1 MHVSVLIVR
10 SPNAGRGED
19 KFACVDSLVDRLF
32 HYAGENFDVSCQPFH
47 YSAWI
52 FCHYFCNLKFFKSLK
67 KLELH
72 GSFLSCYQFLL
83 SGKVGPVSIGSA
95 Y

>member
-32 HYAGENFDVSCQPFH
+32 HYAGENFDVSCQEENDC
-47 YSAWI
+47 YGGYNCYRRRCINSI
-52 FCHYFCNLKFFKSLK
+52 
-67 KLELH
+67 KLLTGENKNEK
-72 GSFLSCYQFLL
+72 Q
-83 SGKVGPVSIGSA
+83 
-95 Y
+95 